1 MVGVELCAAAI
12 ENAKIN
18 AAVNQLSERVTFI
31 NSEAEA
37 VMKQILKDTTGRWS
51 PLVRL

>member
-31 NSEAEA
+31 ISEAEA